1 MTALLVGKPL
11 VGMRALDVSRG
22 IDLLATRVDVDP
34 EKIFGIGK
42 ESGCVPLLYAAVLD
56 ERIKKLALEGMLVSY
71 QSVVNNR
78 IHRQVFENVVPGALK
93 FFDLPD
99 LVATLA
105 PRPAW
110 IVNGLDPL
118 GHSVP
123 LEEVRKQ
130 YAAASEGF
138 RLAGAE
144 TAIRVAERR
153 ADDRAAAFYQDFLK

>member
-1 MTALLVGKPL
+1 M
-11 VGMRALDVSRG
+11 
-22 IDLLATRVDVDP
+22 
-34 EKIFGIGK
+34 
-42 ESGCVPLLYAAVLD
+42 PLLYAAVLD

-78 IHRQVFENVVPGALK
+78 IHRQVFESVVPGALK

-99 LVATLA
+99 LVATIA

-118 GHSVP
+118 GHRVGMP
-123 LEEVRKQ
+123 EIRKL
-130 YAAASEGF
+130 YGPASETF

-144 TAIRVAERR
+144 PSMQLRERR
-153 ADDRAAAFYQDFLK
+153 DDDGARLFYQDFLNQK